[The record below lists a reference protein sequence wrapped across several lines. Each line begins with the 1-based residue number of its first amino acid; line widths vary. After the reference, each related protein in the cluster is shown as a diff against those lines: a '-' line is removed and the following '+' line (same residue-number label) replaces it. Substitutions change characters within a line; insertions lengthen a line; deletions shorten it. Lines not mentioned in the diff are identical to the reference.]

1 MSKKSLI
8 INIICL
14 LAIIP
19 FSVII
24 QDLNIFKTI
33 LTLSITIIFISS
45 FHHLSISKNIN
56 IQNNYNDSKLL
67 SIFLQIIKIILILS
81 GIYII
86 LLYHI

>member
-45 FHHLSISKNIN
+45 FHHLSISQNIN
-56 IQNNYNDSKLL
+56 IQNNYNDKCNYYLHEDYVTITNRL
-67 SIFLQIIKIILILS
+67 II
-81 GIYII
+81 
-86 LLYHI
+86 

>member
-45 FHHLSISKNIN
+45 FHHLNISQNIN

-81 GIYII
+81 GI
-86 LLYHI
+86 